1 MRGIIQANQDSESVT
16 GADEVGNEDVS
27 DLYDQ
32 MVGGFGML
40 PGTARSFSSGWN
52 TGRKHPHHFSLT
64 SPAAPIEGSSATAY
78 QDRNQVDNAVLN
90 LDLGT
95 IVPFDLCGELFHVFI
110 SYRVNT
116 EGADG
121 NSFASKLYHQLQM
134 QSNGD
139 DEFNIPAAGVGKYP
153 RFARELPPGIANK
166 PNVAK
171 VYLDTECLQDGQEW
185 MVGFVRGLA
194 VSIVTVLLVSLLRP
208 VKSKALY
215 NDAGTKKLWTHLL
228 IVLITVNLIC
238 RWTWGMPRMDISS
251 GCPTRLDHV
260 FTSDRLLSGPPT
272 HRSHG
277 PRTGTGA

>member
-1 MRGIIQANQDSESVT
+1 MKGIVEEVPNHESVT
-16 GADEVGNEDVS
+16 EGGS
-27 DLYDQ
+27 DFYDA
-32 MVGGFGML
+32 MVGGFGTL

-52 TGRKHPHHFSLT
+52 TGLTDSRKHPHHFSIT
-64 SPAAPIEGSSATAY
+64 SPAPIHGSKATAH
-78 QDRNQVDNAVLN
+78 QVDNAVLK
-90 LDLGT
+90 LDLGSP
-95 IVPFDLCGELFHVFI
+95 VPFNLCGELFHVFI

-139 DEFNIPAAGVGKYP
+139 DEFNIPAAGIGKYP

-194 VSIVTVLLVSLLRP
+194 LSIVAVLLVSLPRH
-208 VKSKALY
+208 VNCKALY
-215 NDAGTKKLWTHLL
+215 NDAKAKACHGL
-228 IVLITVNLIC
+228 
-238 RWTWGMPRMDISS
+238 
-251 GCPTRLDHV
+251 
-260 FTSDRLLSGPPT
+260 TS
-272 HRSHG
+272 
-277 PRTGTGA
+277 